1 MANDGTCDRGYMA
14 PEYALH
20 GYLSIKTDV
29 YGFGMLVVE
38 LIAGRRVSLL
48 TGVCSGLENP
58 YEFHEIVISRERIL
72 VTDHMILDLSF
83 FTYLCWEI
91 SYGHEMKNEVERNW
105 LQVTLSNVVDPTIDV
120 DSSFMTRFLE
130 IGLLCVQQDHADRPT
145 MEEVVSMLLDS
156 SSLTLPMAKME
167 ERITRERSNSV
178 SSSNTVDHSDPDY
191 DYNTGPDEDFI
202 SELVPR

>member
-1 MANDGTCDRGYMA
+1 MFVGYMA

-58 YEFHEIVISRERIL
+58 YEFHEI
-72 VTDHMILDLSF
+72 
-83 FTYLCWEI
+83 
-91 SYGHEMKNEVERNW
+91 VERNW